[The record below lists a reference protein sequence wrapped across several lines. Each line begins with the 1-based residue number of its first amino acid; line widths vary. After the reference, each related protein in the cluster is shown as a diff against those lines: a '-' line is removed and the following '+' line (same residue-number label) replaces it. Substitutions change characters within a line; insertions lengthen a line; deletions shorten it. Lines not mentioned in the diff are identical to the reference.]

1 MKISAKKYAVVL
13 YQAVTEAKDSDQLLV
28 VKNFVALLSQQNQ
41 LALVPQIIEAF
52 EQRWL
57 AGQGGV
63 KVEITTA
70 APLSTKNQEQLVKQ
84 LTQQLQKTVA
94 LETKVDPGQLGG
106 IKIKIADTI
115 IDGSLKTQLLNLK
128 NSLI

>member
-28 VKNFVALLSQQNQ
+28 DKNFVALLSQQNQ

-70 APLSTKNQEQLVKQ
+70 APLSTKNFRFGRRPSSIQGFRFVN
-84 LTQQLQKTVA
+84 VA
-94 LETKVDPGQLGG
+94 PSNPITMTRGLFSF
-106 IKIKIADTI
+106 IAV
-115 IDGSLKTQLLNLK
+115 SA
-128 NSLI
+128 